1 MYIETK
7 TNSQEEN
14 DMKNTLLIA
23 SKVLAIA
30 SMVVNI
36 GIAIAN
42 KRK

>member
-1 MYIETK
+1 
-7 TNSQEEN
+7 
-14 DMKNTLLIA
+14 MKNALLIA

-36 GIAIAN
+36 GITIAN